1 MAVVCDHCRAVVLVW
16 LIPVWPWTSVAVVA
30 VLWLSLS
37 RVAVSWMVAVLWLFS
52 VCLRMCVAVVLKP
65 PCHAVSCRDP
75 LWLIGWLCLCGTGHL
90 SGVLH
95 VGVTCPSTEALC
107 GLSCVCLRA
116 MSHNLA
122 LWTAT

>member
-65 PCHAVSCRDP
+65 PCHAVLPR
-75 LWLIGWLCLCGTGHL
+75 LFVAHWVA
-90 SGVLH
+90 VL
-95 VGVTCPSTEALC
+95 VWNRSFVWGFARGC
-107 GLSCVCLRA
+107 
-116 MSHNLA
+116 NLPEY
-122 LWTAT
+122 